1 MRIPVRSRELDAPQR
16 ARRAGEQAARRGII
30 SVPARASSAARARGS
45 LGGRAPDR
53 GRGLSCAAGAATFVP
68 PRLRRADIVFDL
80 SGKSALVT
88 GAGSGIG
95 AAIAHALA
103 GAGARVIVTD
113 RDEAAGRAT
122 TDAIRSSRGDAAFV
136 LLDVCDA
143 GRAGSIANS
152 PAGRDVAILVNN
164 AGIGHVGTILQTGA
178 DDLERLW
185 AVNVRGVFDVCKAFL
200 PAMLERGGG
209 SIINIASVGGVVGIR
224 DRIAYCTTKFAVVGI
239 TKCLA
244 LDHAHS
250 GVRANAIC
258 PGRVETPFVQARL
271 REYPDPERAY
281 REMAS
286 TQPVGRMGRP
296 EEIAAAALYLA
307 SDEAAFVTGS
317 CLMTDGGWT
326 AGK

>member
-1 MRIPVRSRELDAPQR
+1 M
-16 ARRAGEQAARRGII
+16 
-30 SVPARASSAARARGS
+30 
-45 LGGRAPDR
+45 
-53 GRGLSCAAGAATFVP
+53 
-68 PRLRRADIVFDL
+68 FDL